1 LREVGPEEQGKVNEG
16 SALEL
21 QDIANTRAGDYGHGP
36 DVAACD
42 VPYERSS
49 VYQDVLTIHS
59 QKRLFPT
66 YGINIPYL
74 H

>member
-1 LREVGPEEQGKVNEG
+1 
-16 SALEL
+16 L